1 MSGNENGEL
10 PQEVPILHVA
20 TGRASARA
28 VAPCRLPYSG
38 GANHSRFQND
48 DTGKYFMDTDLQSNL
63 VLRLQ
68 GGGDGE
74 DGGPA
79 EAEASTRPPKD
90 GFRSLRDAQG
100 RLVRHVEDVPPGTAV
115 DSARSPPEPARVLS
129 ERRKAVVRLER
140 ITERVPCLGREEF
153 FSPRTIDADDLPG
166 HGAFFSPMPTDG
178 ENAESD
184 ASITA
189 QLSEGRKRQR
199 SSGSDTGASPSGEAS
214 DLAER
219 GKSASGPSK
228 RGRGRRPTTARYAG
242 LTKEKAE
249 LLELKQQE
257 LERQAEE
264 DLRAASKKLTL
275 RRLAR
280 HPESFGTTSGSDDE
294 DRTALALNQQVR
306 DSLGLIKDV
315 ATKSKNLKGTYQRIL
330 KEAMAAIREA
340 VGELRGRTVSDETRR
355 LAAENARLKAE
366 MAELRKEMGDL
377 HAGLGQR
384 LEGTRQETATP
395 PAREQGDLERNIVAK
410 VSAMMGA
417 RLSAL
422 EERLLPQEPTQAST
436 APTPSKAG
444 SSPPGRT
451 PAPTNPSGAKRAAK
465 KKKKKE
471 GPKKP
476 PTSVPGPAS
485 QVQQPRLQ
493 TPVPAS
499 EEGWTTV
506 VKRGKNKKKTSA
518 GAATTAKPQQ
528 PAAPRKAQEGKGRKK
543 AKVTLRAPRSAA
555 VVLTLQMGAEERG
568 VTYGTVITEA
578 KSKISLDGLGITGL
592 RFRRAVTG
600 AAILEIPGP
609 VTTSGDKA
617 DSLAAKLR
625 ETLNEADVRIARP
638 VKCAEMRISGLDDS
652 VAEEE
657 LAAAVAKAG
666 GCALEAVNVGRIS
679 RTPTGLGT
687 AWVRCPVA
695 AAKKVAEGRLLVG
708 WASANVQLLESR
720 PLRCYRCLVP
730 GHVRKGCTSEID
742 RSDQCY
748 RCGQSGH
755 RARDCTAAPHCTL
768 CAAADKP
775 ADHSAGSSTCTTGAK
790 APKRASRKV
799 AGQPGTPGAS
809 TPPAAR
815 EGPINN
821 ASK

>member
-20 TGRASARA
+20 TGRARARA
-28 VAPCRLPYSG
+28 VATCRLPYSG
-38 GANHSRFQND
+38 GANHSRFRND
-48 DTGKYFMDTDLQSNL
+48 DTGKYFMDTDLQSDL

-74 DGGPA
+74 DSGPV
-79 EAEASTRPPKD
+79 EAEAPTSSPKD
-90 GFRSLRDAQG
+90 GFRSLRNAQG
-100 RLVRHVEDVPPGTAV
+100 RLVRYVEDMLPGAAV
-115 DSARSPPEPARVLS
+115 DSVRSPPEPARVLS
-129 ERRKAVVRLER
+129 ERRRAAVRTER
-140 ITERVPCLGREEF
+140 IAERVPSLGREEF
-153 FSPRTIDADDLPG
+153 FSPRRIDVGDLPG
-166 HGAFFSPMPTDG
+166 HEVFFSPVPTDA
-178 ENAESD
+178 ETAESD
-184 ASITA
+184 ASLTA

-199 SSGSDTGASPSGEAS
+199 SSGSETGASPSREAS
-214 DLAER
+214 ERAEQ

-228 RGRGRRPTTARYAG
+228 RGRGRRPTTALHAG
-242 LTKEKAE
+242 LTKAKAE
-249 LLELKQQE
+249 LLKLKLQT
-257 LERQAEE
+257 EE
-264 DLRAASKKLTL
+264 DLRAASKKVTQ

-280 HPESFGTTSGSDDE
+280 RPESFGTTSGSDDE
-294 DRTALALNQQVR
+294 DRTAMALNQQVH
-306 DSLGLIKDV
+306 DSLGLIKNV
-315 ATKSKNLKGTYQRIL
+315 ATKSKNLKGTYIRIL
-330 KEAMAAIREA
+330 NEAVAAIREA
-340 VGELRGRTVSDETRR
+340 VGEMSGRTVSDETRR

-377 HAGLGQR
+377 RASLEQR
-384 LEGTRQETATP
+384 LEGTRQETATS
-395 PAREQGDLERNIVAK
+395 PAREQGDLESNIVTK

-422 EERLLPQEPTQAST
+422 EERLLPQQPTQAST
-436 APTPSKAG
+436 APVPSKAG
-444 SSPPGRT
+444 SSPPRRT
-451 PAPTNPSGAKRAAK
+451 PATTNPSGAKRTVK
-465 KKKKKE
+465 EKKKKE

-485 QVQQPRLQ
+485 QVQQPRRQ
-493 TPVPAS
+493 TPVPDS
-499 EEGWTTV
+499 EGRWTTV
-506 VKRGKNKKKTSA
+506 VKRGKKKTPV

-528 PAAPRKAQEGKGRKK
+528 RPAPLKAQEGKGRNK
-543 AKVTLRAPRSAA
+543 AKAILRAPRSAA

-568 VTYGTVITEA
+568 VTYKTVITEA
-578 KSKISLDGLGITGL
+578 KSKISLAGLGITGL

-609 VTTSGDKA
+609 ATTSGDKA

-638 VKCAEMRISGLDDS
+638 VKCAEMRITGLDDS
-652 VAEEE
+652 VSEEE
-657 LAAAVAKAG
+657 LAAAVAKGG
-666 GCALEAVNVGRIS
+666 GCALDAVNVGRIS

-708 WASANVQLLESR
+708 WASANVKLLESR

-748 RCGQSGH
+748 RCGQCGH

-768 CAAADKP
+768 CAAAGKP

-790 APKRASRKV
+790 APKRASQKE
-799 AGQPGTPGAS
+799 ASKPSAPGAS
-809 TPPAAR
+809 APPAAQ
-815 EGPINN
+815 EGLIN
-821 ASK
+821 ATK

>member
-20 TGRASARA
+20 TGRVSARA
-28 VAPCRLPYSG
+28 VATCRLPYSG
-38 GANHSRFQND
+38 GANHSRLRND
-48 DTGKYFMDTDLQSNL
+48 DTGKDFMDTDLQSDL

-74 DGGPA
+74 HSGPA

-90 GFRSLRDAQG
+90 GLKSQRDAQG
-100 RLVRHVEDVPPGTAV
+100 RFVRHVEDVPPELAV
-115 DSARSPPEPARVLS
+115 DSVRSPPGPARVLG
-129 ERRKAVVRLER
+129 ERRKAVVRIER
-140 ITERVPCLGREEF
+140 LAERVSSLGREEF
-153 FSPRTIDADDLPG
+153 FSPRRIDAGGLPG
-166 HGAFFSPMPTDG
+166 PEVFFSPVQTDG
-178 ENAESD
+178 ETAESD
-184 ASITA
+184 ASLTA
-189 QLSEGRKRQR
+189 EGRKRQR
-199 SSGSDTGASPSGEAS
+199 SSGSDTGASQSGEAS

-219 GKSASGPSK
+219 RKSASGPSK
-228 RGRGRRPTTARYAG
+228 RGRGRLPTTTRHAG
-242 LTKEKAE
+242 LAKEKAE
-249 LLELKQQE
+249 LLELEQQE
-257 LERQAEE
+257 RELQAEE
-264 DLRAASKKLTL
+264 DLRAASKKVTL

-280 HPESFGTTSGSDDE
+280 RPESFGTTSGSDDE
-294 DRTALALNQQVR
+294 ENRTALALNQQVR
-306 DSLGLIKDV
+306 DSLGLIKEV
-315 ATKSKNLKGTYQRIL
+315 ASKSKNLKGTYQRVL
-330 KEAMAAIREA
+330 KEAVVAIREA

-377 HAGLGQR
+377 RASLGQR
-384 LEGTRQETATP
+384 REGTRQETATS

-422 EERLLPQEPTQAST
+422 EERLLPQQPTQAST
-436 APTPSKAG
+436 GPTPSKAG
-444 SSPPGRT
+444 SSPRGRT
-451 PAPTNPSGAKRAAK
+451 PAPTNPPGAKRTAK

-471 GPKKP
+471 GLKKP
-476 PTSVPGPAS
+476 PTSDPGPAS
-485 QVQQPRLQ
+485 QVQQPRS
-493 TPVPAS
+493 AS

-506 VKRGKNKKKTSA
+506 VKRGKKNKKKTAA
-518 GAATTAKPQQ
+518 GAATTATAQK
-528 PAAPRKAQEGKGRKK
+528 PAAPRKAQGGKDRNKDK
-543 AKVTLRAPRSAA
+543 AKLRVPRSAA

-568 VTYGTVITEA
+568 VTYKTVIREA
-578 KSKISLDGLGITGL
+578 KSKISLDGLGINGL

-609 VTTSGDKA
+609 ATTSGDKA

-652 VAEEE
+652 VSEDE
-657 LAAAVAKAG
+657 LAAAVAKGG
-666 GCALEAVNVGRIS
+666 GCALEAVSVGRIS

-695 AAKKVAEGRLLVG
+695 VAKKVAEGRLLVG
-708 WASANVQLLESR
+708 WASANVKLLESR
-720 PLRCYRCLVP
+720 PLRCYRCLLP

-748 RCGQSGH
+748 RCGKSGH
-755 RARDCTAAPHCTL
+755 LARDCTAAPRCTL
-768 CAAADKP
+768 CAAASKP

-790 APKRASRKV
+790 APKRVFRKES
-799 AGQPGTPGAS
+799 GKPDTPGAS
-809 TPPAAR
+809 KPPAVE

-821 ASK
+821 TPK